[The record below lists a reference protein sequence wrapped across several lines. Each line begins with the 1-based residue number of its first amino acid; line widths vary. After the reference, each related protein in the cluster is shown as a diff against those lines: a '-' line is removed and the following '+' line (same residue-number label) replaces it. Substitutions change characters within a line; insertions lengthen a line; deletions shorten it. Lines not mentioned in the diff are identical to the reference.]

1 MFGMYKILCVIYRP
15 DIYNLRTKIPFRVQK
30 KLLKQVDG
38 G

>member
-1 MFGMYKILCVIYRP
+1 MYKILCMIYRP
-15 DIYNLRTKIPFRVQK
+15 DIYNLQIKIPFRVQK

>member
-1 MFGMYKILCVIYRP
+1 MFGTSKILCMIYRP
-15 DIYNLRTKIPFRVQK
+15 DIYNLQTKIPLPVQK